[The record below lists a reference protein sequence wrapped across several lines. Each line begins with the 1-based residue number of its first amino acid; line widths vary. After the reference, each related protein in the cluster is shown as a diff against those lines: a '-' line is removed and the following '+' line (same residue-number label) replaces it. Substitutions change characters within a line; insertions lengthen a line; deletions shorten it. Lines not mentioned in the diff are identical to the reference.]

1 MKRVTPAL
9 AAFLVL
15 ASAGQALAWGDTG
28 HRYVGRLA
36 MEALPAGAPAFLRTS
51 QAASTVAEI
60 AREPDRWRNSGKVHD
75 SDRDAAHF
83 IDLNDDGTT
92 FTGKPLEQLPPRRSD
107 YVAELLAAK
116 SDEGKAGYLPYAMVD
131 GWQQLA
137 KDLAYWRMLNLALAT
152 EKDPAKKAWYAEDL
166 KRREALT
173 LRDIGV
179 LGHYVGDGSQPL
191 HLSVHYNGWGGD
203 FPNPQ
208 GYTLEKIHNLFEGPF
223 VRDHVPIASVRAA
236 MKPYKSC
243 TAWIETC
250 VQGYLKETAA
260 FTVPLYE
267 IEKRGG
273 FRDAGTAEGQAFA
286 SERLAAG
293 ASELRDLI
301 VRAWEASETVGVGYP
316 ATTLKDVQAGKQ
328 DPWKLLYGDG

>member
-1 MKRVTPAL
+1 MKRITPAL

-28 HRYVGRLA
+28 HRYVGRLG
-36 MEALPAGAPAFLRTS
+36 MEALPGGVPAFLRTK

-60 AREPDRWRNSGKVHD
+60 AREPDRWRGSGKVHD

-92 FTGKPLEQLPPRRSD
+92 FTGKPLEQLPPRRMD
-107 YVAELLAAK
+107 YDSELVAAK
-116 SDEGKAGYLPYAMVD
+116 SDEAKAGYLPYATVD
-131 GWQQLA
+131 GWQQLV
-137 KDLAYWRMLNLALAT
+137 KDLAYWRMLKLAIGT
-152 EKDPAKKAWYAEDL
+152 TRDPAKKAWYAEDL
-166 KRREALT
+166 RRREELT

-179 LGHYVGDGSQPL
+179 LAHYVGDGSQPM
-191 HLSVHYNGWGGD
+191 HLSVHFNGWGNQ

-208 GYTLEKIHNLFEGPF
+208 GYTLEKIHVAFEGPF
-223 VRDHVPIASVRAA
+223 VRDQVPIASVRAA
-236 MKPYKSC
+236 MKPYKAC

-250 VQGYLKETAA
+250 VQGYLKETASYV
-260 FTVPLYE
+260 VPLYE

-273 FRDAGTAEGQAFA
+273 FRDAGTAEGRAFA
-286 SERLAAG
+286 TERLAAG

-301 VRAWEASETVGVGYP
+301 VRAWEASETMGVGYP
-316 ATTLKDVQAGKQ
+316 ATTVKDVQAGKQ